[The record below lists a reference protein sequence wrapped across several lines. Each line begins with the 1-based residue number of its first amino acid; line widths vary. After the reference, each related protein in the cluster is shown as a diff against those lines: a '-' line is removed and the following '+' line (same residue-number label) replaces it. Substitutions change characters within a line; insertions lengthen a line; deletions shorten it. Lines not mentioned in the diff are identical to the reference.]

1 MSALDQTTS
10 LSNIISV
17 SADTFVNA
25 MGAAA
30 TGVTIVTTDGIAG
43 RFGITVSALASVS
56 AEPPLLLVCVN
67 RKSPSAAGITQNGIF
82 AVNILAESQS
92 ALAKTFSGRPAAG
105 APYEFG
111 FEVWRKGLH
120 NQPLADG
127 AAATFVCV
135 IDSIH
140 DAGTHRIF
148 IGRAVAAE
156 RGNGPPLVY
165 SSRAF
170 GRAAAFDGEEI

>member
-1 MSALDQTTS
+1 MSAFHQPTS
-10 LSNIISV
+10 LSYITSV
-17 SADTFVNA
+17 PPDAFVNA

-43 RFGITVSALASVS
+43 RFGLTVSALASVS

-67 RKSPSAAGITQNGIF
+67 RKSPSVAGITQNGTF
-82 AVNILAESQS
+82 AVNILSESQS

-105 APYEFG
+105 APYEFASG
-111 FEVWRKGLH
+111 AWHKGIN

-127 AAATFVCV
+127 AAATFVCIV
-135 IDSIH
+135 DSIH

-148 IGRAVAAE
+148 IGRVVAAE